1 MVSELPAITDAVNPA
16 RLSLPTRE
24 KRSVRTEFEA
34 LPDIGL
40 TIRKG
45 RISEGIPKISVIG
58 DKSLDRSSP
67 APDEVNIE
75 AAVHIRMRLGR
86 RLVAV
91 LIPDSAPDIKL
102 SNKLFPENKKR
113 SEQRQIIQGIISS
126 VNFINYSLLFF
137 HS

>member
-1 MVSELPAITDAVNPA
+1 MVSELPAITEAVNPA

-24 KRSVRTEFEA
+24 NRSVRTEFEA

-45 RISEGIPKISVIG
+45 RISEGILRISVIG
-58 DKSLDRSSP
+58 DKIRERSSP

-75 AAVHIRMRLGR
+75 AAVHIRTRLGR
-86 RLVAV
+86 RFTAV
-91 LIPDSAPDIKL
+91 LMPDSAPDIKF
-102 SNKLFPENKKR
+102 SNKLFLENKKR
-113 SEQRQIIQGIISS
+113 IEQKQIIHGIIRS
-126 VNFINYSLLFF
+126 VNFIRQSLSFF